1 MADVTRITVRVE
13 PDIYNLLRR
22 ICDDK
27 NLSLSDC
34 VRELLAASLTGS
46 NPREIREKKEEEETM
61 PKEDL
66 ESPPSPLFK
75 DWLEMKVERE
85 TQKLARD
92 QEELKSMVKSFCE
105 QFPQLCRDISELK
118 AKFAALEGEK
128 SEKQTPGHKTVK
140 EFMECDECS
149 PKFIKAMADNLGEF
163 CQRNPNLCAAIQK
176 VTTEKPELFTPE
188 KKKGIFDF

>member
-1 MADVTRITVRVE
+1 M
-13 PDIYNLLRR
+13 R
-22 ICDDK
+22 ICADK

-34 VRELLAASLTGS
+34 VRELLAVSLTGP
-46 NPREIREKKEEEETM
+46 NPQKIIDKKEEEKPM
-61 PKEDL
+61 LKEDL

-105 QFPQLCRDISELK
+105 QFPQLCRDITELK

-140 EFMECDECS
+140 EFMECDECA
-149 PKFIKAMADNLGEF
+149 PKFVKAIADNLGEF
-163 CQRNPNLCAAIQK
+163 CQRNPDLCAAIQK
-176 VTTEKPELFTPE
+176 VTTEKPELFAPKEE
-188 KKKGIFDF
+188 KKRGVFDF